1 MRFTVAICTW
11 NRAELLDPTL
21 ERLTQLD
28 VPADLD
34 WELVVVDNNCTDHT
48 SRVLSEYES
57 RLPLVRTFEPKP
69 GLSNARN
76 RAVAVASGEFI
87 AWTDDDVLVDPGWL
101 TSYRGAIEAHP
112 GAAFFGGPVEPW
124 FEGTPPAWLRD
135 NFGAVANA
143 YAVRELSQEPFRF
156 TAARGRLP
164 FGANY
169 VVRRDVQASH
179 PYDPDLGRRP
189 GSMVGDEETT
199 VLKALIDEGAE
210 GWWVP
215 GARVRHF
222 IPTGRQS
229 VGYLRG
235 YYEGQGE
242 VAADGLS
249 PRGRFA
255 LGGRPGW
262 MWKEAALAELSYR
275 FERALR
281 PAERWIPALKR
292 AAFLRGRLRGASPV
306 DRP

>member
-11 NRAELLDPTL
+11 NRAELLDRTL
-21 ERLTQLD
+21 ERLTELE

-48 SRVLSEYES
+48 ARVLDEYEP
-57 RLPLVRTFEPKP
+57 RLPLVRATEPKP
-69 GLSNARN
+69 GHSNARN

-101 TSYRGAIEAHP
+101 TAYRHAIEAHP
-112 GAAFFGGPVEPW
+112 ASVFFGGPIEPW

-135 NFGAVANA
+135 NFDAVANA
-143 YAVRELSQEPFRF
+143 YAVRDLSGEPFRF
-156 TAARGRLP
+156 TADRSRIP

-169 VVRRDVQASH
+169 VVRRDVQMRH

-199 VLKALIDEGAE
+199 VLMALIEGGAE

-222 IPTGRQS
+222 IPAERQS

-235 YYEGQGE
+235 YFEGHGE
-242 VAADGLS
+242 VAASGAPPD
-249 PRGRFA
+249 GRFTWR
-255 LGGRPGW
+255 GRPGW
-262 MWKEAALAELSYR
+262 MWKEAALADLRYR
-275 FERALR
+275 VQRVLR

-292 AAFLRGRLRGASPV
+292 ASFLRGRLRGASSG
-306 DRP
+306 DRA